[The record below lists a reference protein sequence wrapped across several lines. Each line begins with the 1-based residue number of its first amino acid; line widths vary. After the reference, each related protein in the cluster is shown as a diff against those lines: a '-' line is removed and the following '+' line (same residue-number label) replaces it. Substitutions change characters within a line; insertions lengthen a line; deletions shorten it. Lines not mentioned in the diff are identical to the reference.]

1 MSGGIYADKT
11 RAAGDEDGL
20 FISRLLGSSHGEYS
34 GQYNAK
40 NTSRNH
46 ACPERCC
53 IIPAHMK
60 VAVNLFLAS
69 PKSITG
75 AFVYIQDILPALF
88 TSDTGTT
95 YYLLGHADTIAYFKS
110 QYQKYPNVKYRVF
123 DVRRDVYVN
132 PFRALMKLIAKLK
145 KGTDLRE
152 RIIAKEVRKFFT
164 KERIA
169 VYFSPSSVIY
179 PRNVQGV
186 KNVTTILDLQPEYFP
201 DNFSEKYLAER
212 RRDALYATEH
222 SDRLIAISEYTKK
235 TIEEK
240 YGTDPK
246 NIRVIYFAPH
256 EIEDTPADITL
267 PKDFIFYPAALWPHK
282 NHHILIKALGMLKN
296 RLPSLHAVCAGV
308 IKRKELKKELETM
321 IEKEGLQGRVSFSGF
336 VYGGN
341 LRLIYAKATALVFPS
356 AFEGFGIPLVE
367 AFQFGLPVIAA
378 DNSSITEVVNDSGIV
393 VETGNAAALANAI
406 EKVITDKNLRAELI
420 RKGHVR
426 AKMFSWEAAAKETLD
441 VFYSVNSR

>member
-1 MSGGIYADKT
+1 
-11 RAAGDEDGL
+11 
-20 FISRLLGSSHGEYS
+20 
-34 GQYNAK
+34 
-40 NTSRNH
+40 
-46 ACPERCC
+46 
-53 IIPAHMK
+53 MK

-88 TSDTGTT
+88 ANDTGTT
-95 YYLLGHADTIAYFKS
+95 YYLVGHADTIAYFKS
-110 QYQKYPNVKYRVF
+110 QYQKYPNVRYRVF
-123 DVRRDVYVN
+123 DVRRDIYIN

-145 KGTDLRE
+145 KDNDLRE
-152 RIIAKEVRKFFT
+152 KIIAKEVQKFFSE
-164 KERIA
+164 ERID

-201 DNFSEKYLAER
+201 ENFSQDYLTER
-212 RRDALYATEH
+212 RRDALYATKH

-246 NIRVIYFAPH
+246 KIRVIYFAPH
-256 EIEDTPADITL
+256 EIEDTPIDITL
-267 PKDFIFYPAALWPHK
+267 PEDFIFYPAALWPHK
-282 NHHILIKALGMLKN
+282 NHHVLIKAMGMLKD
-296 RLPSLHAVCAGV
+296 RFPSLHVVCAGV
-308 IKRKELKKELETM
+308 VKRKELKRELETL
-321 IEKEGLQGRVSFSGF
+321 IEKEGLQGRISFSGF
-336 VYGGN
+336 VSGSN
-341 LRLIYAKATALVFPS
+341 LRMIYTKAKALVFPS

-378 DNSSITEVVNDSGIV
+378 DNSSITEVVHGSGIL

-406 EKVITDKNLRAELI
+406 EKVMTDKNLRNELVQ
-420 RKGHVR
+420 KGHER
-426 AKMFSWEAAAKETLD
+426 AKMFSWEAAARETLR
-441 VFYSVNSR
+441 VFRD